1 MILKRNVL
9 TLAAALLAVAPAAV
23 LAQAPAGPA
32 ASASRPAFLV
42 VGTFHFEGSTADLL
56 SNSMPDTLGEKR
68 QKQIEEVVDALA
80 RFRPTKV
87 AIEYPVDHAKVQE
100 AYQAY
105 LDGTRELKAS
115 ETEQIAFRLAKK
127 LGHKKIWP
135 VDHKLDMDF
144 DSLMQAVQKYGQ
156 QAYFEQAMAGGKAY
170 VGETQRRLDQETVG
184 SALRFMND
192 PKSLETGHGMYM
204 LMAQVGGAGD
214 AKGAEVVGGWYQRNL
229 YIFSNLVR
237 LIESPEE
244 RVLLVIGA
252 GHAKLLREYIQ
263 EAPNLRLEET
273 GEYLP

>member
-1 MILKRNVL
+1 MILKRTAL
-9 TLAAALLAVAPAAV
+9 MLAVALLAVAPATV
-23 LAQAPAGPA
+23 FAQTPAAPA
-32 ASASRPAFLV
+32 ASKPTFLII
-42 VGTFHFEGSTADLL
+42 GTFHFEGSASDLMG
-56 SNSMPDTLGEKR
+56 NSLPDTLSEKR
-68 QKQIEEVVDALA
+68 QKEIGEVVDALA

-87 AIEYPVDHAKVQE
+87 AIEYPMGHAKVQE
-100 AYQAY
+100 AFQAY
-105 LDGTRELKAS
+105 LDGQRELKPS

-156 QAYFEQAMAGGKAY
+156 QSYFDQAMAGGKAY

-252 GHAKLLREYIQ
+252 GHAKLLRDYI
-263 EAPNLRLEET
+263 EESPNLRLEET

>member
-1 MILKRNVL
+1 MIPKRTVL
-9 TLAAALLAVAPAAV
+9 ALAAAWLAVAPAA
-23 LAQAPAGPA
+23 LIAQTPAPA
-32 ASASRPAFLV
+32 SKPAFLI

-56 SNSMPDTLGEKR
+56 SNSMTDTLGEKR
-68 QKQIEEVVDALA
+68 QKQVEEVVNALA

-87 AIEYPVDHAKVQE
+87 AIEYPVGHAKVQE

-105 LDGTRELKAS
+105 LDGTRELKPN

-156 QAYFEQAMAGGKAY
+156 QSYFDQAMAGGKAY
-170 VGETQRRLDQETVG
+170 VGETQRRIEQETLA

-192 PKSLETGHGMYM
+192 PKQLEIGGGMYM
-204 LMAQVGGAGD
+204 LMAQVGASGD
-214 AKGAEVVGGWYQRNL
+214 PKGAEVVGGWYQRNL
-229 YIFSNLVR
+229 YIFSNLMR
-237 LIESPEE
+237 EIESPEE

-252 GHAKLLREYIQ
+252 GHAKLLRDYIGGS
-263 EAPNLRLEET
+263 PNLRLEEL

>member
-1 MILKRNVL
+1 MILKRTVL
-9 TLAAALLAVAPAAV
+9 TLAAALHAVAPAAV
-23 LAQAPAGPA
+23 FAQAPAAPA
-32 ASASRPAFLV
+32 ASNPTFLI

-68 QKQIEEVVDALA
+68 QKQIGEVVDALA

-87 AIEYPVDHAKVQE
+87 AIEYPVGHAKVQE
-100 AYQAY
+100 AWQAY
-105 LDGTRELKAS
+105 LDGTRELKPS

-170 VGETQRRLDQETVG
+170 VGETQRRLDQETIG

-237 LIESPEE
+237 LIESPGE

-252 GHAKLLREYIQ
+252 GHAKLLREYIR

>member
-1 MILKRNVL
+1 MIRKRTAL
-9 TLAAALLAVAPAAV
+9 SLAAALLALAPAAV
-23 LAQAPAGPA
+23 LAQAKPT
-32 ASASRPAFLV
+32 FLV
-42 VGTFHFEGSTADLL
+42 VGTFHFEGSASDLMG
-56 SNSMPDTLGEKR
+56 NSLPDTLSEKR
-68 QKQIEEVVDALA
+68 QKEIVAVVDALA

-87 AIEYPVDHAKVQE
+87 AVEYPVGHAKIQE

-105 LDGTRELKAS
+105 LDGQRELKAS

-156 QAYFEQAMAGGKAY
+156 QGYFEQAMAGGKAF
-170 VGETQRRLDQETVG
+170 VGETQRRIDQETIG

-192 PKSLETGHGMYM
+192 PKELETGHGTYM
-204 LMAQVGGAGD
+204 LMAQVGAAGD

-252 GHAKLLREYIQ
+252 GHAKLLRDYIQ
-263 EAPNLRLEET
+263 ESPNLRLEPT
-273 GEYLP
+273 GDYLP

>member
-1 MILKRNVL
+1 MILKRTVL
-9 TLAAALLAVAPAAV
+9 SLTAALLAVAPAA
-23 LAQAPAGPA
+23 LTAHTPAPA
-32 ASASRPAFLV
+32 SKPAFLI

-56 SNSMPDTLGEKR
+56 SNSMTDTLGEKR
-68 QKQIEEVVDALA
+68 QKQVEEVVNALA

-87 AIEYPVDHAKVQE
+87 AVEYPVGHAKVQE

-105 LDGTRELKAS
+105 LAGTRELKPN
-115 ETEQIAFRLAKK
+115 ETEQLAFRLAKK

-170 VGETQRRLDQETVG
+170 VGETQRRIDQETLA

-192 PKSLETGHGMYM
+192 PKQLETGNGMYM
-204 LMAQVGGAGD
+204 LMAQVGGSGD
-214 AKGAEVVGGWYQRNL
+214 PKGAEVVGGWYQRNF

-237 LIESPEE
+237 EIESPEE

-252 GHAKLLREYIQ
+252 GHAKLLRDYIGGS
-263 EAPNLRLEET
+263 PNLRLEEL